1 MRAPKIW
8 CILVQR
14 EMCSD
19 LVVIGS
25 VVLQDTTQLRL
36 VEHDQVIEA
45 LAPDRSDEAF
55 DTAIL
60 PG

>member
-45 LAPDRSDEAF
+45 RAGSIHEAF

>member
-1 MRAPKIW
+1 
-8 CILVQR
+8 
-14 EMCSD
+14 MCSD

-25 VVLQDTTQLRL
+25 VVLQDTTQLRF

-55 DTAIL
+55 DIAIL
-60 PG
+60 PGWRGAVG

>member
-1 MRAPKIW
+1 
-8 CILVQR
+8 
-14 EMCSD
+14 MCSD

-25 VVLQDTTQLRL
+25 VVLQNAPQLSL

-55 DTAIL
+55 DVAIL
-60 PG
+60 PR